1 MFIGHLAV
9 AAVAE
14 FEEGL
19 NGIAAGVAGV
29 SGEKQLEVAV
39 GLIHQ
44 EIGVPVG
51 AADSS
56 DPSSYPVQA
65 FLKFSDG
72 SNRKVADEQ
81 LQPPVGTGRM
91 FGPFQQ
97 VPGKS
102 ISQVNFRIGANK
114 DPQATGFSYRISV
127 QGCH

>member
-1 MFIGHLAV
+1 METCHKSCEYF
-9 AAVAE
+9 
-14 FEEGL
+14 GL
-19 NGIAAGVAGV
+19 CGGGN
-29 SGEKQLEVAV
+29 
-39 GLIHQ
+39 
-44 EIGVPVG
+44 
-51 AADSS
+51 
-56 DPSSYPVQA
+56 
-65 FLKFSDG
+65 G